1 MLPFNGR
8 TRDEIAEEPPLS
20 EDEGVDE
27 EIATADPE
35 APEMKLRK
43 LATKPTLDEEGFN
56 AKLA

>member
-1 MLPFNGR
+1 MKGLMWRDGR
-8 TRDEIAEEPPLS
+8 G